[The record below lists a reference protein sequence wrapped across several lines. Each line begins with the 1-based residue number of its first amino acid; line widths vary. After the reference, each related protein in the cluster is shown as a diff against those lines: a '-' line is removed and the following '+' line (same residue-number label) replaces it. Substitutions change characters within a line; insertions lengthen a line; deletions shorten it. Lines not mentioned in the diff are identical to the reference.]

1 MKKIILSLAFIIA
14 LSGLS
19 IAQQNTSNGPKIK
32 FNKKVHN
39 YGTIEHQSDGSC
51 TFEFT
56 NTGDQPLALSTVR
69 SSCGCTVPKW
79 PRKPI
84 MPGEK
89 GKIKVTYDTRRLG
102 PINKQ
107 VTVRSNAING
117 TIVLKIKGKIAR
129 KQASVIQKNKSDI
142 E

>member
-1 MKKIILSLAFIIA
+1 MNKILLTLAFIIA
-14 LSGLS
+14 LGGLS
-19 IAQQNTSNGPKIK
+19 QAQDSDTPGPAIK
-32 FNKKVHN
+32 FNKKVHD

-56 NTGDQPLALSTVR
+56 NTGDQPLALTTVR

-79 PRKPI
+79 PRKPV
-84 MPGEK
+84 MPGDK

-107 VTVRSNAING
+107 VTVRSNAKNG
-117 TIVLKIKGKIAR
+117 TIVLKIKGKVVKEQPNI
-129 KQASVIQKNKSDI
+129 IQKNKSDI